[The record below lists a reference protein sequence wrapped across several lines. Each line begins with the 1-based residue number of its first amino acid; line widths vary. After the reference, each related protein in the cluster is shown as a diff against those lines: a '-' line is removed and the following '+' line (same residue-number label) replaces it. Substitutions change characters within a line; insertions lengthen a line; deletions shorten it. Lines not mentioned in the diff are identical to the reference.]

1 MIMSRLLGSV
11 ALLAVVLVVLVLM
24 RPLLPIDE
32 TRYLDVAWE
41 MRLTGDFFHLTRN
54 FELYAH
60 KPPLLFW
67 LINLVWQATGVSE
80 FAARLVAPG
89 FAVASGVAMAGLG
102 RRLWPGDGGVA
113 VRSVI
118 VLAGFTVFLV
128 YGSATMF
135 DTMLTLA
142 AILGVGILW
151 RIGEGAG
158 GWRIWAGFG
167 AVLGFGVYAKGP
179 VIFVHLMPVLLTMPL
194 WAPAPPRLAEAARG
208 FVVALAA
215 GLALVAL
222 WLVPALVAGTSAYR
236 EELLW
241 TQSAARVAGGMAH
254 DRPVWFL
261 AALLPLILFP
271 WAWSWR
277 LWRGVAG
284 EVRAGGPAR
293 MLAIWAGSGL
303 VLFSLIS
310 GKQVHYL
317 MPEIPAVALLVGR
330 ALGAG
335 GQGARGGSVAAVL
348 PVVLGLGAL
357 LLAAG
362 IIPTSGDLADLQPG
376 WAVAGAGLLSIVTGL
391 FGARLPAISGHA
403 VIGIG
408 LAAALHLLVATTG
421 LYPAYDAAA
430 VAARLEAAKAGGLAV
445 AGMAYNAEFNFAAR
459 LDAPVATPDDAAAI
473 LAWCADHPDGLLFG
487 PVGQVPVEAAPA
499 DQLRYRGLDY
509 GFWPVSMINAP
520 G

>member
-89 FAVASGVAMAGLG
+89 FAVASAVAMAGLG
-102 RRLWPGDGGVA
+102 RRLWPGDSGVA

-362 IIPTSGDLADLQPG
+362 IIPASGDLADLQPG
-376 WAVAGAGLLSIVTGL
+376 WAVAGAGLLSIATGL

-499 DQLRYRGLDY
+499 DQLRYRGIDY
-509 GFWPVSMINAP
+509 GFWPASTINAP